1 MFSPWQSTL
10 YARRK
15 IERLKKG
22 CINIHLYVNVYIS
35 MIYVHTRI
43 LLEDISDS
51 EIENETIF
59 TKTASLIQ

>member
-10 YARRK
+10 YDRRK